1 MIDMNMKMK
10 YWVICGLAEL
20 QRKYGNRFRYDDV
33 AKTLKYKRVTVSE
46 FINNAREI
54 NAIETE
60 RDQKDLRKVFIIVNE
75 KELKSRIEM
84 AKQMLYVRIAE
95 LEGKH
100 SKYILYLKKLEG
112 VKK

>member
-1 MIDMNMKMK
+1 MKMK

-20 QRKYGNRFRYDDV
+20 QRKFGNKFRYDDV
-33 AKTLKYKRVTVSE
+33 SNVLKYERVTVSE

-54 NAIETE
+54 NVIQTE
-60 RDQKDLRKVFIIVNE
+60 RDAKDLRKVFIVINE
-75 KELKSRIEM
+75 KELKSKIEM
-84 AKQMLYVRIAE
+84 AKNMLHVRIAE

-112 VKK
+112 SKK